1 MAAVEEETVATDVG
15 VAVEMD
21 PIIQVMVQGDVV
33 HTLLVEDVQQ
43 VVVEEEQQL
52 CSSHLWVSI

>member
-1 MAAVEEETVATDVG
+1 MEEETVARDVG